1 MLINQ
6 AFVPGKKYPNSRVV
20 IGNVTIDAAEFQ
32 CGEQVH
38 AERTFT
44 SGFGGATRLDVKGY
58 TITGRIQAYVAKA
71 SGPSPETSFTNL
83 PARGS
88 FTRIKLWS
96 GGHYA
101 EGDALIME
109 RQVVSSG
116 GKFTVVDISFESD
129 GMWDVVTSV
138 VELV

>member
-1 MLINQ
+1 MIFNQ
-6 AFVPGKKYPNSRVV
+6 AFVPGKRYPNSRVV
-20 IGNVTIDAAEFQ
+20 VGNVTIDAAEFQ
-32 CGEQVH
+32 SNETVH
-38 AERTFT
+38 SDRTFT
-44 SGFGGATRLDVKGY
+44 TGYGGATKVDVKGY
-58 TITGRIQAYVAKA
+58 TITGRIQAYVAK
-71 SGPSPETSFTNL
+71 SGVSPETSFTNL

-88 FTRIKLWS
+88 ITRIKLWS

-101 EGDALIME
+101 EGDALILE
-109 RQVVSSG
+109 RQIVSSG